1 MNVEQQSIDRVV
13 HWRYQGLPIRIVQDV
28 IVLVLAW
35 ILDPSWIVICWFL
48 TCVGLQLF
56 DAGLFRGLSRDMQN
70 LRLRRVALIAKGF
83 STAAFAL
90 SGLLIVMHPSPVS
103 LAGGMLVVCASTL
116 NNTLMTRGWPA
127 ATAASVGSSS
137 LIMVMVT
144 PFAALVAGYPIDL
157 VSGLALETGVVIYV
171 IFLWTL
177 ANTLTREHTA
187 LHEAHARSTLLFE
200 RSPLAQIS
208 FNGTGMY
215 ERIRSYAEAGE
226 PRLGDRL
233 LVALGDVREAVRVM
247 FFMGANHAAED
258 LFGVDKFYGA
268 LDPSQL
274 DADFLKGFCRSL
286 NEVGPDGLFAPFD
299 SHIIRR
305 DGRVIE
311 VRVHVRTVPD
321 GDNPWHNCIATFVD
335 VTETL
340 KAARAQEAAVLAAEA
355 ANQAKSQFLAT
366 MSHEIRTPLN
376 GVLGM
381 VQAMNNDD
389 LSHEQRQRLQVIGQ
403 SGGTLLMILND
414 ILDLSKI
421 EAGKLDLEDGVFDL
435 AELVNAARMTLGASA
450 EAKGLRLDI
459 DIPDALLGSYR
470 GDPVRVRQILY
481 NLISNAIKFTR
492 KGGVTIRVRAIADRL
507 SFEVEDTGIGID
519 AEQIERL
526 FEKFSQVDSSTTRQF
541 GGTGLG
547 LAICREL
554 CRAMGGDVRAASVV
568 GQGSCFT
575 VELPLTRVEVSEA
588 AAGAGPTSATDPAP
602 EGLKVL
608 AAEDNAVNQLVLRTL
623 LSQAGIEPVMV
634 VNGEDAVAAWEREE
648 WDLILMDVQMP
659 VMDGTTATRIIRARE
674 LESGRART
682 PIIALTANA
691 MTHQAQDY
699 ASAGM
704 TGIVA
709 KPIKVELLFEAMSAA
724 LT

>member
-1 MNVEQQSIDRVV
+1 MNVEEQSIDRVV
-13 HWRYQGLPIRIVQDV
+13 RWRYQGLPIRILQDV

-35 ILDPSWIVICWFL
+35 IMDPSWIVLCWFL
-48 TCVGLQLF
+48 ACVGLQLF
-56 DAGLFRGLSRDMQN
+56 DAGLFRGLSRDLQN
-70 LRLRRVALIAKGF
+70 QRLRRVALVAKGC
-83 STAAFAL
+83 STAAFAS
-90 SGLLIVMHPSPVS
+90 SGLLIVLNQSPVS
-103 LAGGMLVVCASTL
+103 LAGGLLVVCASTL
-116 NNTLMTRGWPA
+116 NNTLMTRGWRA
-127 ATAASVGSSS
+127 ATAASVGSSA
-137 LIMVMVT
+137 LIMVLIT
-144 PFAALVAGYPIDL
+144 PFAALVAGYQIDL
-157 VSGLALETGVVIYV
+157 VGALALEAGVVIYV
-171 IFLWTL
+171 VFLWL
-177 ANTLTREHTA
+177 LSNTLTQEHRA
-187 LHEAHARSTLLFE
+187 LNEAHARSTLLFE
-200 RSPLAQIS
+200 RSPLAQIC
-208 FNGTGMY
+208 FDGTGMY
-215 ERIRSYAEAGE
+215 ERIRSFAEAGE
-226 PRLGDRL
+226 SRLGDRL
-233 LVALGDVREAVRVM
+233 LVALSDVREAVRVM
-247 FFMGANHAAED
+247 FFIGANHAAED
-258 LFGVDKFYGA
+258 LFGVDKFDGS

-274 DADFLKGFCRSL
+274 DKDFLKGFCQSL
-286 NEVGPDGLFAPFD
+286 NQVGPDGLFAPFD
-299 SHIIRR
+299 SQIIRR
-305 DGRVIE
+305 DGRTID

-340 KAARAQEAAVLAAEA
+340 RAARAQEAAVLAAEA

-381 VQAMNNDD
+381 VQAMNNDI
-389 LSHEQRQRLQVIGQ
+389 LSSEQRQRLQVIGQ

-421 EAGKLDLEDGVFDL
+421 EAGKLDLEDGIFDL
-435 AELVNAARMTLGASA
+435 AELVQAARMTLGASA
-450 EAKGLRLDI
+450 EAKGLKLDI
-459 DIPDALLGSYR
+459 DIPEALLGSYR

-481 NLISNAIKFTR
+481 NLISNGIKFTR
-492 KGGVTIRVRAIADRL
+492 KGGVTIRVRSAADRL

-519 AEQIERL
+519 EEQIERL

-575 VELPLTRVEVSEA
+575 VELPLERVEAFES
-588 AAGAGPTSATDPAP
+588 AAGTGPTPTADPAP

-634 VNGEDAVAAWEREE
+634 ANGEDAVAAWERED

-659 VMDGTTATRIIRARE
+659 VMDGTTATRLIRARE
-674 LESGRART
+674 LESGRPRT

-724 LT
+724 LA

>member
-1 MNVEQQSIDRVV
+1 M
-13 HWRYQGLPIRIVQDV
+13 
-28 IVLVLAW
+28 
-35 ILDPSWIVICWFL
+35 
-48 TCVGLQLF
+48 
-56 DAGLFRGLSRDMQN
+56 
-70 LRLRRVALIAKGF
+70 
-83 STAAFAL
+83 
-90 SGLLIVMHPSPVS
+90 
-103 LAGGMLVVCASTL
+103 VCASTL

-137 LIMVMVT
+137 LIMVLMT
-144 PFAALVAGYPIDL
+144 PFAALVAGYPIGL
-157 VSGLALETGVVIYV
+157 ISGLALESGVVIYAV
-171 IFLWTL
+171 FLLIL
-177 ANTLTREHTA
+177 ANTLTREHRA

-200 RSPLAQIS
+200 RSPLAQIC
-208 FNGTGMY
+208 FDGTGMY
-215 ERIRSYAEAGE
+215 ERIRSFAEAGE

-247 FFMGANHAAED
+247 FFLGANHAAED
-258 LFGVDKFYGA
+258 LFGVDEFDGS

-274 DADFLKGFCRSL
+274 DVDFLKGFCRSL
-286 NEVGPDGLFAPFD
+286 NEVGQDGLFPPFD
-299 SHIIRR
+299 SQITRR
-305 DGRVIE
+305 DGRVTE

-340 KAARAQEAAVLAAEA
+340 RAARAQEAAVLAAEA

-381 VQAMNNDD
+381 VQAMNNDT
-389 LSHEQRQRLQVIGQ
+389 LSQEQRQRLQVIGQ

-450 EAKGLRLDI
+450 EAKGLSLDI
-459 DIPDALLGSYR
+459 DISGELLGSYR

-481 NLISNAIKFTR
+481 NLISNAIKFTSQ
-492 KGGVTIRVRAIADRL
+492 GGVMIRVRAAADRL
-507 SFEVEDTGIGID
+507 RFEVEDTGIGID
-519 AEQIERL
+519 DQQIERL

-575 VELPLTRVEVSEA
+575 VELPLTPVEVS
-588 AAGAGPTSATDPAP
+588 DPADGPGPVATSDPTP

-623 LSQAGIEPVMV
+623 LGQAGIEPVMV
-634 VNGEDAVAAWEREE
+634 ANGEDAVAAWERED

-674 LESGRART
+674 LESGRSRT

-699 ASAGM
+699 TRAGM

-724 LT
+724 LV